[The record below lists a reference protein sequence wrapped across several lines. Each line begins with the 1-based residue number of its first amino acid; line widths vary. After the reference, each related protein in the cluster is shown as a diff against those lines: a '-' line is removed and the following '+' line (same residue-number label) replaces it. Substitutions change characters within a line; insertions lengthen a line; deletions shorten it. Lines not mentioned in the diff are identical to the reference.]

1 LHNKQQQGNIE
12 EKMAEIQ
19 SLARGLRILEIM
31 ADCENGIGITELAD
45 QLGVDKSTASRLVQ
59 TLLKDGFVQ
68 KAKDDRSYTL
78 GPMLVNLSRSVI
90 TRMPLRDTAKP
101 YLKKLVEVSG
111 ECSHIAIYA
120 QGKALYIDQMESSST
135 LRVNVEVGQL
145 APLHCTAL
153 GKILLAYGNYPLPVE
168 LEGHTEKTITD
179 LQTLEKELETV
190 RDKGYAID
198 DEEFDND
205 VRCISVPVFDFRE
218 KLVGAIGISGP
229 SARLGMKEIETLA
242 PQIIQIGKQLSDRLK
257 FKRV

>member
-1 LHNKQQQGNIE
+1 
-12 EKMAEIQ
+12 MAEIQ
-19 SLARGLRILEIM
+19 SLARGLKILVIM
-31 ADCENGIGITELAD
+31 SDCENGIGITELAD

-68 KAKDDRSYTL
+68 KAKDERSYTL

-90 TRMPLRDTAKP
+90 TRMPLRDSAKP

-120 QGKALYIDQMESSST
+120 QGKALYIDQMESPST

-153 GKILLAYGNYPLPVE
+153 GKILLAFGNYPLPVE
-168 LEGHTEKTITD
+168 LEGHTEKTIND
-179 LQTLEKELETV
+179 LQALEKELEIV
-190 RDKGYAID
+190 RKKGYAID

-229 SARLGMKEIETLA
+229 SVRLGLKEIETLA

-257 FKRV
+257 FKKV

>member
-1 LHNKQQQGNIE
+1 
-12 EKMAEIQ
+12 MAEIQ

-153 GKILLAYGNYPLPVE
+153 GKILLAFGNYPLPVE

-257 FKRV
+257 FKWV

>member
-1 LHNKQQQGNIE
+1 
-12 EKMAEIQ
+12 MAEIQ

-153 GKILLAYGNYPLPVE
+153 GKILLAFGNYPLPVE

>member
-1 LHNKQQQGNIE
+1 
-12 EKMAEIQ
+12 MAEIQ

-111 ECSHIAIYA
+111 AWSHIAIYA

-153 GKILLAYGNYPLPVE
+153 GKILLAFGNYPLPVE